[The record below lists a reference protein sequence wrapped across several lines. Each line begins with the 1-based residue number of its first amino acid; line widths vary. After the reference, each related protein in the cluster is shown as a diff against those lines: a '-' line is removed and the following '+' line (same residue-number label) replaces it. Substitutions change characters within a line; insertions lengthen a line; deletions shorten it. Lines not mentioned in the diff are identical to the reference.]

1 MLQTLLYYVFVLHAL
16 RRCEMRKILTLIAL
30 FTVLSLSANPMIPR
44 LIQQFWFDDA
54 GDMMLQF
61 GHETAFMSGSSI
73 TISDGTNSIDF
84 AQTDFP
90 TDFES
95 YPININLSELM
106 PDLLATAESGMLV
119 SEFDVGF
126 GNQVTWGPSGDV
138 DLHSIIA
145 TQSIY
150 QTDVSDPLFG
160 GSYRIWAKS
169 DHPDFVSD
177 YASTTSST
185 IRIFAHYEDG
195 TPVPGLPLYYQDL
208 YNPYAFSDDNGLIE
222 MEVPCARTHLKIY
235 QPDSEQLVLLEN
247 FIAEPAGCYVYNVE
261 LQSTANQDAIQH
273 RLAASMT
280 LSPNVLKPGQSMRIS
295 FDKEVVAP
303 TQIRLFDLK
312 GRLLGK
318 YQYSENW
325 HSPALS
331 SGVYF
336 LQVLRDDQQ
345 LSRSRFIIL
354 K

>member
-1 MLQTLLYYVFVLHAL
+1 
-16 RRCEMRKILTLIAL
+16 MRKFFLLIAL
-30 FTVLSLSANPMIPR
+30 FSVLSLSANPMIPR

-61 GHETAFMSGSSI
+61 GHETAFMSGSSMS
-73 TISDGTNSIDF
+73 ISDGTNSIDF
-84 AQTDFP
+84 ALTDFP

-106 PDLLATAESGMLV
+106 PDLLVTAEAGLLV
-119 SEFDVGF
+119 LEYDEGF
-126 GNQVTWGPSGDV
+126 GNQVAWGPSGDV

-177 YASTTSST
+177 YSSTTSST
-185 IRIFAHYEDG
+185 IRIFAHYEDS
-195 TPVPGLPLYYQDL
+195 TPVTGLPLYYQDL
-208 YNPYAFSDDNGLIE
+208 YNPYVFSDENGLIE
-222 MEVPCARTHLKIY
+222 VEVPCARTLLKIY
-235 QPDSEQLVLLEN
+235 QPDSEQLVFSEN

-261 LQSTANQDAIQH
+261 LQSTANQDLLQQ
-273 RLAASMT
+273 RLAASMI
-280 LSPNVLKPGQSMRIS
+280 LSPNVLKPGQSMRIT
-295 FDKEVVAP
+295 FDKEIAAP
-303 TQIRLFDLK
+303 SRIRLFDLK
-312 GRLLGK
+312 GRLLGE

-336 LQVLRDDQQ
+336 LQVLRDDLP
-345 LSRSRFIIL
+345 LSRSRFIML